1 MDRDSILNSIR
12 KNKPELVL
20 LPEVDVHLFSEDID
34 LLETFKN
41 NVKLVGGNLKELN
54 EKEDLDT
61 EIMELYPKAKRI
73 IAHLPESNLGT
84 ISITTETLPH
94 TLEGIDLAI
103 IRGKLGI
110 AENGAVWISEEQ
122 FSIRVLPFITNDL
135 VIVLSKKDICLHM
148 HHAYEIITNRDRTF
162 GLFISGPSKTADI
175 EQCLVIG
182 AQGAMSLTV
191 FLL

>member
-61 EIMELYPKAKRI
+61 EIMKLYPKAKRI
-73 IAHLPESNLGT
+73 VTHLPESNLGT